1 MLATCSSSSAVW
13 PRTASAT
20 SQLLSEGRP
29 ALAANIR
36 SLGVLAE
43 KLDAPASA
51 KLIQHFL
58 NYTPFKLKVA
68 TPEASYGAFLNFY
81 VCAVNFIL
89 PNGTET
95 PFQVNSAHRCHVSP
109 VCVPQG
115 ARG

>member
-1 MLATCSSSSAVW
+1 MPADHLPDRLIEQVNVESAGDVK
-13 PRTASAT
+13 R
-20 SQLLSEGRP
+20 EGLVRRFF
-29 ALAANIR
+29 ADIR

-89 PNGTET
+89 PDGTET
-95 PFQVNSAHRCHVSP
+95 PFRSTRRSA
-109 VCVPQG
+109 
-115 ARG
+115 AT